1 MARWHSCNILQ
12 VGAARRVWQF
22 DARKADCP
30 LNREQAVAAG
40 QPLPENLVA
49 KSWTTLWQPK
59 LNVAWLAAEH
69 VFLRVVHLPQADL
82 AETRAMVEFHTQM
95 AWSIHVLPAPET
107 KPAAPVLPRQSEATA
122 GEGEKPKEALQTI
135 IVVMVARNLVEEFL
149 GTLEKDGFLADRLE
163 VPLIDQ
169 LQNAAA
175 SGEGLSR
182 RSAAEADA
190 WIYLAD
196 EKTGALVAWWFGG
209 ALQSLG
215 FINLPADKNAT
226 DLLREQL
233 TQMTWAGELEGWLRG
248 VPQWHIVTA
257 GDRSAEWQAQFA
269 AALDAPVKLVPAA
282 AAGQLAAA
290 TARRVTQAGD
300 DANLLPPEYSARYHQ
315 QFVDRLW
322 MRGLFAA
329 LGVFFMFALIF
340 LSAVKFVGHQA
351 AGVEEQ
357 VAERGGSYTNAIQL
371 KARYQI
377 LKDRQDLKYA
387 ALNCWQT
394 TARLL
399 PEGATLNGLDFRD
412 GKKLTLTGTAG
423 SDQATAITEFNT
435 AIRKAEVNGQHLFGK
450 VESLTYNQNP
460 ANNTV
465 TWSFS
470 CEVSRAEEAP

>member
-22 DARKADCP
+22 DARNADCP

-69 VFLRVVHLPQADL
+69 VFLRVFHLPQADL
-82 AETRAMVEFHTQM
+82 AETRAMVEFQLEKLSPIPVTQM
-95 AWSIHVLPAPET
+95 VWSIHVLPAPET
-107 KPAAPVLPRQSEATA
+107 KPAAPI
-122 GEGEKPKEALQTI
+122 EGEKPKEALQTI
-135 IVVMVARNLVEEFL
+135 VVVMVARNLVEEFL
-149 GTLEKDGFLADRLE
+149 GKLEKDGFLADRLE

-169 LQNAAA
+169 LHHTAAN
-175 SGEGLSR
+175 GDG
-182 RSAAEADA
+182 A
-190 WIYLAD
+190 WIYLDD
-196 EKTGALVAWWFGG
+196 EKASALVAWWFGG

-248 VPQWHIVTA
+248 VPQWHIVVA
-257 GDRSAEWQAQFA
+257 GDYSAEWQAQFA
-269 AALDAPVKLVPAA
+269 AALDAPVQLVPAT

-300 DANLLPPEYSARYHQ
+300 NANILPPEYSARYHQ

-322 MRGLFAA
+322 MRGLLAT
-329 LGVFFMFALIF
+329 LGVYGVGVLTYFVALQF
-340 LSAVKFVGHQA
+340 LLYQTRT
-351 AGVEEQ
+351 VESQ
-357 VAERGGSYTNAIQL
+357 KADLGGSYTNAIQL

-423 SDQATAITEFNT
+423 SEQAAAITEFNST
-435 AIRKAEVNGQHLFGK
+435 IRKAEVNGQHLFSK
-450 VESLTYNQNP
+450 VDSLTYNQNP

-470 CEVSRAEEAP
+470 CEVSHAEDTP